1 MVRHLGD
8 SADKVGRAIVGKC
21 RTRHHC
27 GLKVKNRGI
36 YLEKVDLFA
45 PVTIT
50 IGEGAANIVLRR
62 RARRTTS
69 YDSTRNLT

>member
-50 IGEGAANIVLRR
+50 IGEGAANMTLSSSEKN
-62 RARRTTS
+62 AS